1 MDKIKLKQLINECE
15 ENCPNKEGYCFAKE
29 FLIHSIGQDPRTLI
43 QIKLIEK
50 FKFERSRELEK
61 DIGWDGA
68 FKDWIEMG
76 YAAKFAKLYDE
87 EKSFVKLYKEI
98 KNGDQ

>member
-1 MDKIKLKQLINECE
+1 MDKLKLKSLISEIVDT
-15 ENCPNKEGYCFAKE
+15 CPNKDGYCFVKE
-29 FLIHSIGQDPRTLI
+29 FLSHSIGQDPRTLI

-50 FKFERSRELEK
+50 FKFERSRDSNK

-76 YAAKFAKLYDE
+76 YATKFAKLYDE
-87 EKSFVKLYKEI
+87 EKSVVKLYKEI
-98 KNGDQ
+98 LNGDI